1 MIDFYRQ
8 KFLTAGLHPDL
19 SALDEQRIRL
29 CNVLNICCGILE
41 ISLSVMDVFWGSG
54 FLTMIMMTAFIIVN
68 IPLYLF
74 LKTYNYTLGFVYAY
88 ILTHIIVMVVAGVN
102 RKLGNVDESQIV
114 VIGLAVMGVILFDG
128 YRQVAAVLFNVIV
141 YWTILLVIKDESY
154 TWVVRNYYT
163 NIINFTVC
171 YFFICV
177 CIYFTKSIFRQYQ
190 GLLME
195 QNHRLSKQTVDLQ
208 ELNQFKNQLFA
219 VVSHDLRSPLYNL
232 QSIIKLFHDGALSLE
247 ESKNSIR
254 EIHAKTKEV
263 SQLLSN
269 LLNWANIQIS
279 GYKSTAVEIP
289 LREVVEEAVFFL
301 REEINLKKLLV
312 VNKISTGMTGW
323 CDENHLELIL
333 RNLLNNAIKFSYPS
347 GTITLDAE
355 EKPHEIIISVEDRG
369 KGIHKEELEMVLGG
383 TYRATTLGTSG
394 EKGNGLG
401 LWISREFIHKNGGQL
416 WAVARES
423 EGTIFYFTLPKR
435 KS

>member
-1 MIDFYRQ
+1 MIQFYRQ
-8 KFLTAGLHPDL
+8 KLLTAGLHPDL

-54 FLTMIMMTAFIIVN
+54 FLTMIMITAFIIVN

-154 TWVVRNYYT
+154 AWVVRNYYT

-195 QNHRLSKQTVDLQ
+195 QNQRLSKQTVDLQ

-232 QSIIKLFHDGALSLE
+232 QSIIKLFHDGKLSLE

-254 EIHAKTKEV
+254 DIHAKTKEV

-269 LLNWANIQIS
+269 LLNWANMQIS
-279 GYKSTAVEIP
+279 GYNSTAVKIP
-289 LREVVEEAVFFL
+289 IYEVMEEAVFFL
-301 REEINLKKLLV
+301 REEINLKKIQV
-312 VNKISTGMTGW
+312 VNKISSGMIGW
-323 CDENHLELIL
+323 SDENHLELIL
-333 RNLLNNAIKFSYPS
+333 RNLLNNAVKFSYPS

-355 EKPHEIIISVEDRG
+355 EKPYEIIISIEDTG
-369 KGIHKEELEMVLGG
+369 TGMHKEELEMVLDG
-383 TYRATTLGTSG
+383 TYRATSLGTLG

-401 LWISREFIHKNGGQL
+401 LWISREFIHKNGGQI
-416 WAVARES
+416 WAVAGEN
-423 EGTIFYFTLPKR
+423 EGTIFYFTLPKP
-435 KS
+435 KG